1 VQDQQLRDKRLLEK
15 VVGKAAP
22 PHSKR
27 EARERLRHPSDLAGS
42 SSMPEQQQ
50 PETRQITLVSP
61 GISEQQANCSE
72 WAIP

>member
-42 SSMPEQQQ
+42 SSVPKQQLK
-50 PETRQITLVSP
+50 TRQMTVVSP
-61 GISEQQANCSE
+61 GTSEQQANCSE